1 MHEGITG
8 DIGTILTI
16 YGIRAD
22 FHSDANLSC
31 WHALNVSQG
40 LSMKNTLALMAVC
53 LAALMSGLE
62 ISSVPV
68 ILPVLEQEMHASFT
82 ELQWIMNAYTLACTA
97 VLMATGTLADTYG
110 RKRIFIIS
118 IIAFGLTSVMCG
130 LAENAQWLIVG
141 RLLQGLSGGAM
152 LTCLIAILSFQ
163 FPTGKLRSRAF
174 AAWGITFGF
183 GLGFGPIIGGM
194 LVAWLSWQ
202 WVFLVHGFIAL
213 LTLILALQNV
223 VESRN
228 NDAKKLD
235 LGGLITLSLTVVGTT
250 YLITQGSSLGWN
262 GLAARLILL
271 VTLFSALLFVWIERR
286 HPHPMFDFSV
296 FRIRAFSGALM
307 GSIGMNFSFW
317 PLMIYLPVYFQSG
330 LGYSS
335 MATGL
340 ALLAYTLPTL
350 LMPPVGEKLVVRFG
364 AARMIPL
371 GLLTIGFGFM
381 LMKFAAAQHM
391 SLLPGALLSG
401 VALGLTNT
409 PVTNT
414 TTGSVPGNR
423 VGMASGIDISARL
436 ITLSI
441 NIALMGSLLVAG
453 ITASLQRIMPAIN
466 DVHTVAERI
475 ASGSDVSLASEVAAQ
490 VLTDGFSGVLLY
502 GAIGVWGLALASYLL
517 FNVKRKTVNVST
529 EAENKKTCSP

>member
-1 MHEGITG
+1 
-8 DIGTILTI
+8 
-16 YGIRAD
+16 
-22 FHSDANLSC
+22 
-31 WHALNVSQG
+31 
-40 LSMKNTLALMAVC
+40 MKNTLALLAVC

-68 ILPVLEQEMHASFT
+68 ILPVLEHQMQASFR

-97 VLMATGTLADTYG
+97 VLMATGTLADVYG
-110 RKRIFIIS
+110 RKRIFLIS
-118 IIAFGLTSVMCG
+118 IAAFGVTSVMCG
-130 LAENAQWLIVG
+130 LAGNPWWLITG

-163 FPTGKLRSRAF
+163 FPNGKPRSRAF

-183 GLGFGPIIGGM
+183 GLGFGPIIGGV

-213 LTLILALQNV
+213 LTFMLALNNV
-223 VESRN
+223 VESR
-228 NDAKKLD
+228 DSEAKSLD
-235 LGGLITLSLTVVGTT
+235 LGGLITLSLSVVGTT
-250 YLITQGSSLGWN
+250 YLITQGSSLGWSSN
-262 GLAARLILL
+262 TARITMLITL
-271 VTLFSALLFVWIERR
+271 VSALLFIRIEQR
-286 HPHPMFDFSV
+286 HPHPMIDFSV
-296 FRIRAFSGALM
+296 FRIRRFSGALM

-317 PLMIYLPVYFQSG
+317 PLIIYLPIYYQTG

-364 AARMIPL
+364 AARIIPI
-371 GLLTIGFGFM
+371 GLATIGAGFL
-381 LMKFAAAQHM
+381 LMNLAVLYQM
-391 SLLPGALLSG
+391 SLLPGALLAG
-401 VALGLTNT
+401 MALGLTNT

-414 TTGSVPGNR
+414 TTGSVASNR

-436 ITLSI
+436 ITLAI

-453 ITASLQRIMPAIN
+453 IAASLQSLLPAAS
-466 DVHTVAERI
+466 DVADLAERI
-475 ASGSDVSLASEVAAQ
+475 AGGGVVSLPHETVAQAISA
-490 VLTDGFSGVLLY
+490 GFSAILGY
-502 GAIGVWGLALASYLL
+502 GSAGVWELALASYLL
-517 FNVKRKTVNVST
+517 FNVKTQSADRDLK
-529 EAENKKTCSP
+529 NKECAS

>member
-1 MHEGITG
+1 
-8 DIGTILTI
+8 
-16 YGIRAD
+16 
-22 FHSDANLSC
+22 
-31 WHALNVSQG
+31 
-40 LSMKNTLALMAVC
+40 MKNMLALMAVC

-68 ILPVLEQEMHASFT
+68 ILPVLEKQMHASFR

-130 LAENAQWLIVG
+130 LAQSPLWLIVA

-163 FPTGKLRSRAF
+163 FPQGKARSRAF

-194 LVAWLSWQ
+194 LVAWFSWQ

-213 LTLILALQNV
+213 LTLMLAMKNV
-223 VESRN
+223 VESR
-228 NDAKKLD
+228 DSEAKKLD
-235 LGGLITLSLTVVGTT
+235 LSGLITLSLTVVGATF
-250 YLITQGSSLGWN
+250 LITQGGSLGWRS
-262 GLAARLILL
+262 LSAQLILL
-271 VTLFSALLFVWIERR
+271 ITLLSALLFVWIERR

-317 PLMIYLPVYFQSG
+317 PLMIYLPVYYQSG

-350 LMPPVGEKLVVRFG
+350 LMPPLGEKLVVRIG

-371 GLLTIGFGFM
+371 GLFTLGAGFM
-381 LMKFAAAQHM
+381 LMKFSVSQQM

-401 VALGLTNT
+401 IALGLTNT

-453 ITASLQRIMPAIN
+453 VAASLQRIMPAIN
-466 DVHTVAERI
+466 DAQDMAERI
-475 ASGSDVSLASEVAAQ
+475 AGGSEVALTGNVAAR
-490 VLTDGFSGVLLY
+490 VLADGFSGVLLY
-502 GAIGVWGLALASYLL
+502 GAAGVWGLALASYLL
-517 FNVKRKTVNVST
+517 FNIKSKRAIARTD
-529 EAENKKTCSP
+529 EMNKKQCAP

>member
-1 MHEGITG
+1 
-8 DIGTILTI
+8 
-16 YGIRAD
+16 
-22 FHSDANLSC
+22 
-31 WHALNVSQG
+31 
-40 LSMKNTLALMAVC
+40 MKNMLALMAVC

-68 ILPVLEQEMHASFT
+68 ILPVLEKQMHASFR

-130 LAENAQWLIVG
+130 LAQSPLWLIVA

-163 FPTGKLRSRAF
+163 FPQGKARSRAF

-194 LVAWLSWQ
+194 LVAWFSWQ

-213 LTLILALQNV
+213 LTLMLAMKNV
-223 VESRN
+223 VESR
-228 NDAKKLD
+228 DSEAKKLD
-235 LGGLITLSLTVVGTT
+235 LSGLITLSLTVVGATF
-250 YLITQGSSLGWN
+250 LITQGGSLGWRS
-262 GLAARLILL
+262 LSAQLILL
-271 VTLFSALLFVWIERR
+271 ITLLSALLFVWIERR

-317 PLMIYLPVYFQSG
+317 PLMIYLPVYYQSG

-350 LMPPVGEKLVVRFG
+350 LMPPLGEKLVVRFG

-371 GLLTIGFGFM
+371 GLFTLGAGFM
-381 LMKFAAAQHM
+381 LMKFAVSQQM

-401 VALGLTNT
+401 IALGLTNT

-453 ITASLQRIMPAIN
+453 VAASLQRIMPAIN
-466 DVHTVAERI
+466 DAQDVAERI
-475 ASGSDVSLASEVAAQ
+475 AGGGEVVLTDNVAAR
-490 VLTDGFSGVLLY
+490 VLADGFSGVLLY
-502 GAIGVWGLALASYLL
+502 GAVGVWGLALASYLL
-517 FNVKRKTVNVST
+517 FNIKSKRAIARTD
-529 EAENKKTCSP
+529 ERNKKQCAP

>member
-1 MHEGITG
+1 
-8 DIGTILTI
+8 
-16 YGIRAD
+16 
-22 FHSDANLSC
+22 
-31 WHALNVSQG
+31 
-40 LSMKNTLALMAVC
+40 MKNMLALMAVC

-62 ISSVPV
+62 R
-68 ILPVLEQEMHASFT
+68 EMHASFR
-82 ELQWIMNAYTLACTA
+82 ELQWVMNAYTLACTA

-118 IIAFGLTSVMCG
+118 IVAFGLTSVMCG
-130 LAENAQWLIVG
+130 MAQNALWLIVG

-152 LTCLIAILSFQ
+152 LTCLIAILSSQ
-163 FPTGKLRSRAF
+163 FPSGKPRSRAF

-194 LVAWLSWQ
+194 LVTWLSWQ
-202 WVFLVHGFIAL
+202 WVFLVHGVIAL
-213 LTLILALQNV
+213 LTLILALKNV
-223 VESRN
+223 VESR
-228 NDAKKLD
+228 DSAAKKLD
-235 LGGLITLSLTVVGTT
+235 LSGLLTLSLSVVGAT
-250 YLITQGSSLGWN
+250 YLITQGSSLGWSSN
-262 GLAARLILL
+262 AARLILL
-271 VTLFSALLFVWIERR
+271 VTLLSALLFVWIEQH

-296 FRIRAFSGALM
+296 FRIRRFSGALM

-317 PLMIYLPVYFQSG
+317 PLMIYLPVYYQGG

-335 MATGL
+335 VATGL

-350 LMPPVGEKLVVRFG
+350 LMPPLGEKLVVRFG

-371 GLLTIGFGFM
+371 GLLTLGAGFM
-381 LMKFAAAQHM
+381 LMKFAVDHHM
-391 SLLPGALLSG
+391 SLMPGALLAG

-436 ITLSI
+436 ITLAI

-453 ITASLQRIMPAIN
+453 IAASLQRLMPAGI
-466 DVHTVAERI
+466 DVQSLAERI
-475 ASGSDVSLASEVAAQ
+475 AGGSEVALTSNVAAQ
-490 VLTDGFSGVLLY
+490 ALSEGLSGVLLY
-502 GAIGVWGLALASYLL
+502 GAAGVGGLALASYVL
-517 FNVKRKTVNVST
+517 FNVKRNTLNTCPDEVN
-529 EAENKKTCSP
+529 AP

>member
-1 MHEGITG
+1 
-8 DIGTILTI
+8 
-16 YGIRAD
+16 
-22 FHSDANLSC
+22 
-31 WHALNVSQG
+31 
-40 LSMKNTLALMAVC
+40 MKNMLALMAVC

-68 ILPVLEQEMHASFT
+68 ILPVLEREMHASFR

-118 IIAFGLTSVMCG
+118 IIAFGVTSVMCG
-130 LAENAQWLIVG
+130 LAGNALWLIVG

-163 FPTGKLRSRAF
+163 FPQGKARSRAF

-194 LVAWLSWQ
+194 LVAWFSWQ

-213 LTLILALQNV
+213 LTLILALKNV
-223 VESRN
+223 VESR
-228 NDAKKLD
+228 DAEAKKLD
-235 LGGLITLSLTVVGTT
+235 LGGLITLSLSVVGAT

-262 GLAARLILL
+262 SIAAQLILL
-271 VTLFSALLFVWIERR
+271 ATLLSALLFVWIEKR

-317 PLMIYLPVYFQSG
+317 PLMIYLPVYYQSG

-350 LMPPVGEKLVVRFG
+350 LMPPLGEKLVVRFG

-371 GLLTIGFGFM
+371 GLFTIGAGFM
-381 LMKFAAAQHM
+381 LMKFAVAQQM
-391 SLLPGALLSG
+391 SLLPGALLAG
-401 VALGLTNT
+401 MALGLTNT

-436 ITLSI
+436 ITLAI

-453 ITASLQRIMPAIN
+453 IAASLQRIMPGQS
-466 DVHTVAERI
+466 DVHALAERI
-475 ASGSDVSLASEVAAQ
+475 AGGGEVSLTHDIAAQ

-502 GAIGVWGLALASYLL
+502 GAAGVWGLALASFLL
-517 FNVKRKTVNVST
+517 FNVRRKAQQQCT
-529 EAENKKTCSP
+529 P